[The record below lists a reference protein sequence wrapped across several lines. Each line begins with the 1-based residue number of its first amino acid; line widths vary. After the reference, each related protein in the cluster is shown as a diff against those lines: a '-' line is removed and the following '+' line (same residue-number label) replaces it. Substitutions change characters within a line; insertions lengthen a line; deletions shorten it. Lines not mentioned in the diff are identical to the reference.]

1 MDKRD
6 AKALRNA
13 RWKRERRAE
22 RNIRNEYRQGRGPE
36 GLDLTKDGRWMACC
50 NRCEMAYEWEA
61 MAVEYSEASNYCGRS
76 EWCIP

>member
-22 RNIRNEYRQGRGPE
+22 RNIRNEYQQGRGPE
-36 GLDLTKDGRWMACC
+36 GLDLTKDGRWMAYC
-50 NRCEMAYEWEA
+50 RSCEMAYEWPA
-61 MAVEYSEASNYCGRS
+61 TALEYSEEGNYCGGSDR
-76 EWCIP
+76 CMP